1 MQEKKN
7 LHWRKNEIFTA
18 FYIVFFLESYIYYG
32 YQIKVTPD
40 WRQWNCHL
48 ETVLSLSISK
58 SEGESMQKYKK
69 THIKEKQ
76 Q

>member
-18 FYIVFFLESYIYYG
+18 FYIAFFSRKLYYG
-32 YQIKVTPD
+32 YQIKVGPD
-40 WRQWNCHL
+40 WRQRNCHL
-48 ETVLSLSISK
+48 ETVLSLAISK